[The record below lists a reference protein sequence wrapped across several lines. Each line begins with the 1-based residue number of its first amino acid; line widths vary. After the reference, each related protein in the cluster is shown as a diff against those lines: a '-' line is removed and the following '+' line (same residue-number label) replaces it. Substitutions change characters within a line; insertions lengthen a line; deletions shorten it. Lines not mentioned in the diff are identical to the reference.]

1 MKEGDDART
10 AVAEAGRR
18 TTSRRDLARNE
29 RFSEISPEIGELDE
43 AAMERYMEEDPDAA
57 LSLLAQLSGA
67 TDERLRQLARRLAG
81 RIALGVARHHHTRRR
96 GVGRLR
102 PARADDASGDLDLDA
117 SIEAIAAARASG
129 SPLRAD
135 DLVVRAWERPGT
147 ALSLV
152 IDRSGSMSGP
162 RLAAAAVAIAAVIYR
177 QGDDCSVIAFSD
189 EVIVL
194 KSQGEHRAPD
204 DVVSDLLALRGHGVT
219 DVGLALRAARTQLDR
234 SRSGR
239 RIAVLV
245 SDCRVTQGG
254 DPSPHAAGIDEIA
267 IIAPADDTAD
277 AEALAAAIGA
287 RWVPLGGPSDVPD
300 AVSRALQS

>member
-1 MKEGDDART
+1 MREGDDART
-10 AVAEAGRR
+10 AVTEAGRR

-29 RFSEISPEIGELDE
+29 RFEQISPEIGELDE
-43 AAMERYMEEDPDAA
+43 TALDQYLEEDPDAA
-57 LSLLAQLSGA
+57 LSLLAEMAGA
-67 TDERLRQLARRLAG
+67 TDERLRELSRRLAG
-81 RIALGVARHHHTRRR
+81 RIALGVARHHHARRR

-102 PARADDASGDLDLDA
+102 SSRADDSGGDLDLDA
-117 SIEAIAAARASG
+117 SIDAIVAARAAG
-129 SPLRAD
+129 RAPRAD
-135 DLVVRAWERPGT
+135 DLVVRAWDRPGT

-189 EVIVL
+189 EAIVL
-194 KSQGEHRAPD
+194 KSQGEHRNPD
-204 DVVSDLLALRGHGVT
+204 DVVSDLLTLRGHGVT
-219 DVGLALRAARTQLDR
+219 DVGLALRAARAQLDR

-239 RIAVLV
+239 RVAVLV

-277 AEALAAAIGA
+277 AEALAVAIGA
-287 RWVPLGGPSDVPD
+287 RWVPLAGPADVPE
-300 AVSRALQS
+300 AVSRALQR